1 MGRKSSLS
9 DAKWAE
15 LGKRLLAPGSKES
28 ARSLAK
34 EFGTS
39 EASVRRK
46 FPAQRKDVKDVAN
59 QILAAEQAL
68 AGLPVSSQIDAV
80 NLAHELRA
88 ISIHLAGAAKFG
100 AATAHR
106 LSGIANAKVQEIDD
120 AAPLDEASLQSLKGV
135 AVLTKVANEASQ
147 IGVNLLSANRE
158 MVKKGMEEEPPTPVR
173 IIVQVED
180 ASVPES

>member
-1 MGRKSSLS
+1 MGRKSSLNE
-9 DAKWAE
+9 KQWAE
-15 LGKRLLAPGSKES
+15 IGKRLLAGKES
-28 ARSLAK
+28 ARALAR

-46 FPAQRKDVKDVAN
+46 FPAQRKDVKTVAN

-68 AGLPVSSQIDAV
+68 ADLPVSSQIDAV

-106 LSGIANAKVQEIDD
+106 LAGIANGEVEKIDD
-120 AAPLDEASLQSLKGV
+120 AKPLDADSLSSLKTV
-135 AVLTKVANEASQ
+135 AVLTKVANEASV
-147 IGVNLLSANRE
+147 IGVNLLSANKE
-158 MVKKGMEEEPPTPVR
+158 MVKKGMEDEPPTPVR

-180 ASVPES
+180 ASIAES